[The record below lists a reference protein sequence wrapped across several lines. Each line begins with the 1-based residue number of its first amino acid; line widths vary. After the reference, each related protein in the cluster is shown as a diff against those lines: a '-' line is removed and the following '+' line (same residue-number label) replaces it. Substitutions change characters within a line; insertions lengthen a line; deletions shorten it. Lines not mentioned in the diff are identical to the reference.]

1 MKSKEII
8 TKMMPACPNPVL
20 PCKPHPVSS
29 QKIQTNFELLSEKFE
44 KICQLFLKN
53 LKGNTNFDEIVGP
66 NTSGKFMTIFQ
77 LIRLLTKIDY
87 AVPA

>member
-66 NTSGKFMTIFQ
+66 NTSGKFNFLQ
-77 LIRLLTKIDY
+77 FPF
-87 AVPA
+87 V